1 MEETPEG
8 LAAAAATREAAKRKR
23 ADEAPDEEH
32 VEAPPAKKLV
42 QSAALLR
49 HEVVTPRGQV
59 QQSDS
64 SSLDPELHG
73 AGCLSTCSRA
83 RLVVL
88 HCCCGV

>member
-23 ADEAPDEEH
+23 ADEEADDEH
-32 VEAPPAKKLV
+32 VEPPPAKKLV

-49 HEVVTPRGQV
+49 HEVVTPRTKG

-73 AGCLSTCSRA
+73 VSLPMCCQLNCLSFALRE
-83 RLVVL
+83 RV
-88 HCCCGV
+88 